1 MDQMI
6 IDVLGIEAERLAK
19 GYSISNIN
27 RVLDIFMKTAID
39 CRGERFHINR
49 TGQDPL
55 KHGLEFYPS
64 LFEALNYL
72 PQESA
77 LSLFEKSDID
87 ELAIKESLIRYW
99 RDPWAPFYSLID
111 LKELC
116 SEFIEYLKISKSS
129 LISIG
134 YPKTDFTKSKW
145 LYHNLGLLNPVKI
158 PHSTNNYGTPYFI
171 SENTGLLINRDAL
184 GNQILEYTW
193 LTEDWRTEQ
202 PSETQKPCSYEEAPF
217 IDGFCDEDINF
228 IDETRAVL
236 FNLKLD
242 ILGIAQ
248 EHIQRRLINATEQSG
263 LWDDS
268 IDLIANQLSIS
279 DFKRFDELE
288 RKYENVFVHDFSS
301 DGYSMLYGNPVTGIS
316 KDLNAGGIKNLIE
329 FIFFL
334 EKELIVG
341 KIHRTK
347 TSLDNLT
354 HKMDY
359 ASYYELAGYPSIE
372 QVDEILLGFLS
383 YEDQERKLDSEQN
396 ERLTM
401 SIHNKFKMP
410 LFVSPQKYDAIKA
423 FAQFIEATEK
433 IGIEIIGNFLKSRE
447 SHRKIQRVDLP
458 SGSSWEDITI
468 KFINGNDVS
477 IKCGDFHI
485 DSDFKQMGFENR
497 HERTPDLQWEILVL
511 LSEYNGEAIWELHR
525 GPRLTKER
533 KQTLKKRLIEYFQI
547 DDDPFYPIREIGH
560 YKIRINLIPQ

>member
-55 KHGLEFYPS
+55 RHGLEFYPS

-77 LSLFEKSDID
+77 LSLFEKGDID

-99 RDPWAPFYSLID
+99 RDPWAPYYSLIE

-116 SEFIEYLKISKSS
+116 SEFIEYLKASKSS
-129 LISIG
+129 LISLG
-134 YPKTDFTKSKW
+134 YPKTDFAKSKW
-145 LYHNLGLLNPVKI
+145 LFHYLSLLNPVKI
-158 PHSTNNYGTPYFI
+158 PHSTNKYGMPYYI
-171 SENTGLLINRDAL
+171 GEDTGLTVNRDTL
-184 GNQILEYTW
+184 GNQIFEYIW
-193 LTEDWRTEQ
+193 LTEEWNTLK
-202 PSETQKPCSYEEAPF
+202 PSETQKPCSYEKAPI
-217 IDGFCDEDINF
+217 IDGFCDDDINF
-228 IDETRAVL
+228 IDETRAIL

-248 EHIQRRLINATEQSG
+248 AHIQRRLTNSTEQSG
-263 LWDDS
+263 LWNDS
-268 IDLIANQLSIS
+268 IDLIADQLSIS

-288 RKYENVFVHDFSS
+288 RKYINVFLMDSFS
-301 DGYSMLYGNPVTGIS
+301 DGSSMLHGNPVTGIS

-329 FIFFL
+329 FIFHV
-334 EKELIVG
+334 EKELIIG

-347 TSLDNLT
+347 TALDNLT

-359 ASYYELAGYPSIE
+359 ASYYELAGHPNIE

-383 YEDQERKLDSEQN
+383 YEDQERKLDSEQS

-410 LFVSPQKYDAIKA
+410 LLVSPQKYDAIKA

-433 IGIEIIGNFLKSRE
+433 IGIEIIGSFLKSRE

-458 SGSSWEDITI
+458 SGCKWENITI
-468 KFINGNDVS
+468 RFINGNDIT
-477 IKCGDFHI
+477 IKCGDLQI

-497 HERTPDLQWEILVL
+497 HERTPDLQWNILVL
-511 LSEYNGEAIWELHR
+511 LSEHNGEAIWDLRR

-533 KQTLKKRLIEYFQI
+533 KQTLKKRLIDYFQI